1 MNTAASQPPSNRTR
15 GTGMLWML
23 IAALWLFVAVWL
35 LLPTSL
41 GAIEHIFSRG
51 LYRINVALM
60 TTLTQW
66 TPLPLTLVLLPTLL
80 LGYPLLWAWQ
90 WRRLRRAGRSPWAGA
105 WWGLR
110 GLLLLL
116 PLIGV
121 WFVVFWGAG
130 YKRLPA
136 EQRLALAPVPIT
148 TADLE
153 ALRAQCLEIIE
164 RDLPRN
170 TEERDPDRAIAAI
183 AAAMREVVRDWE
195 GRGIVLPRRV
205 KATPRGMLLANGT
218 SGVCSP
224 FTLEPNVDGG
234 LPPTGFVY
242 VAAHEL
248 GHVAG
253 ACMED
258 EATLLGF
265 AAGLRADDAYARYA
279 VALDIYTDLATNH
292 RQDIAR
298 LPQAAQDDLREARE
312 AARRYRIDWFSGASR
327 KVYNQYLQSQGVK
340 DGVASYGRGIT
351 LFISAVRHGKIRFPE
366 SAAATPPEG

>member
-1 MNTAASQPPSNRTR
+1 MRSTSAV
-15 GTGMLWML
+15 WML
-23 IAALWLFVAVWL
+23 IAVLWLFVAVWL
-35 LLPTSL
+35 FLPASL
-41 GAIEHIFSRG
+41 GTIEYAFSRG
-51 LYRINVALM
+51 IYRINVAVM

-66 TPLPLTLVLLPTLL
+66 LPFPLTLMLMVVVFLGFPVLW
-80 LGYPLLWAWQ
+80 GWQ
-90 WRRLRRAGRSPWAGA
+90 WRRLRRAGQSHAAGA

-110 GLLLLL
+110 GLLILL

-121 WFVVFWGAG
+121 WFVLFWGAG

-136 EQRLALAPVPIT
+136 EQRLALVPAPIT
-148 TADLE
+148 TADMD

-164 RDLPRN
+164 RDLPKSGA
-170 TEERDPDRAIAAI
+170 RDADRAIAAI
-183 AAAMREVVRDWE
+183 SDAMREVVREWE

-205 KATPRGMLLANGT
+205 KATPRGFLLANGT

-234 LPPTGFVY
+234 LPPTAFVY

-265 AAGLRADDAYARYA
+265 AAGLRAADPFARYA
-279 VALDIYTDLATNH
+279 VALDIYTDLSTSYQ
-292 RQDIAR
+292 QDLAR
-298 LPQAAQDDLREARE
+298 LPQAAQDDLQAARE
-312 AARRYRIDWFSGASR
+312 AVRRYRIDWFSGASR
-327 KVYNQYLQSQGVK
+327 KVYNRYLQSQGVK
-340 DGVASYGRGIT
+340 DGMRSYGRGIT
-351 LFISAVRHGKIRFPE
+351 LFISAVRNGKIRFPE
-366 SAAATPPEG
+366 HDSAPPSAG